1 MKRYK
6 YSDLTASDIQKL
18 VQRNV
23 DPANEVRT
31 IVEEVIAEVRENG
44 DSALISYAS
53 KFDKVELDKLYLDKD
68 ELTATAALT
77 FTNSTRHNLKQ
88 KIK

>member
-23 DPANEVRT
+23 DPANEVRA
-31 IVEEVIAEVRENG
+31 IVEEVIAAVKENG

-53 KFDKVELDKLYLDKD
+53 KFDKCCGRV
-68 ELTATAALT
+68 
-77 FTNSTRHNLKQ
+77 
-88 KIK
+88 